1 MQVIVR
7 QAVVLMQESAKIYCL
22 CRQPY
27 DELRPMLS
35 CDHCNDWFH
44 YDCIG
49 LQPPGDNEDD
59 DEVAP
64 AEYRCPKCC
73 IQVVYTTQRFSQHH
87 NPQLACMLRETPK
100 LLHVSRLLDCMY
112 YTLEVTQEMLTK
124 RCGLTCRQACSM
136 H

>member
-1 MQVIVR
+1 MP
-7 QAVVLMQESAKIYCL
+7 AVQILSEPVTMLLQESAKIYCL

-35 CDHCNDWFH
+35 CDHCSDWFH

-73 IQVVYTTQRFSQHH
+73 IQVSHGTISCIAILNHSLTMTQSA
-87 NPQLACMLRETPK
+87 P
-100 LLHVSRLLDCMY
+100 
-112 YTLEVTQEMLTK
+112 
-124 RCGLTCRQACSM
+124 
-136 H
+136 

>member
-1 MQVIVR
+1 MQVILR

-73 IQVVYTTQRFSQHH
+73 IQVGYATRIFSQHLIR
-87 NPQLACMLRETPK
+87 NLLACSGKRPSCSMLAD
-100 LLHVSRLLDCMY
+100 RLLSASLDWMY
-112 YTLEVTQEMLTK
+112 HTLKVK
-124 RCGLTCRQACSM
+124 KC
-136 H
+136 

>member
-1 MQVIVR
+1 MILR
-7 QAVVLMQESAKIYCL
+7 QAVMLMQESAKIYCL

-73 IQVVYTTQRFSQHH
+73 IQVGHATCIFSQHH
-87 NPQLACMLRETPK
+87 IRNLLARSGKRPK
-100 LLHVSRLLDCMY
+100 FDRTRCACR
-112 YTLEVTQEMLTK
+112 TIEMLAF
-124 RCGLTCRQACSM
+124 CNLS
-136 H
+136 

>member
-1 MQVIVR
+1 MTAADQGIACVQMILR
-7 QAVVLMQESAKIYCL
+7 QAVMLMQESAKIYCL

-44 YDCIG
+44 YDCTG

-73 IQVVYTTQRFSQHH
+73 IQVGNATRIFNTT
-87 NPQLACMLRETPK
+87 PATACMLR
-100 LLHVSRLLDCMY
+100 
-112 YTLEVTQEMLTK
+112 
-124 RCGLTCRQACSM
+124 
-136 H
+136 

>member
-1 MQVIVR
+1 MSAEEACRCLQYRLIQRPAADQGATCMQVVLR
-7 QAVVLMQESAKIYCL
+7 QAVALMQESAKIYCL

-73 IQVVYTTQRFSQHH
+73 IQVGYATRI
-87 NPQLACMLRETPK
+87 
-100 LLHVSRLLDCMY
+100 
-112 YTLEVTQEMLTK
+112 
-124 RCGLTCRQACSM
+124 
-136 H
+136 

>member
-1 MQVIVR
+1 M
-7 QAVVLMQESAKIYCL
+7 LMQESAKIYCL

-73 IQVVYTTQRFSQHH
+73 IQVGYAAGIFSQHH
-87 NPQLACMLRETPK
+87 ISNLLALPEKHSSCS
-100 LLHVSRLLDCMY
+100 LLADRLLSASLEWMY
-112 YTLEVTQEMLTK
+112 HTLKVTHK
-124 RCGLTCRQACSM
+124 TC
-136 H
+136 

>member
-1 MQVIVR
+1 MHCET
-7 QAVVLMQESAKIYCL
+7 QALTQAIRLVMHANVSLLMQENAKIYCL

-35 CDHCNDWFH
+35 CDHCSDWFH

-49 LQPPGDNEDD
+49 LQPPGDDQDD

-73 IQVVYTTQRFSQHH
+73 IQV
-87 NPQLACMLRETPK
+87 
-100 LLHVSRLLDCMY
+100 
-112 YTLEVTQEMLTK
+112 
-124 RCGLTCRQACSM
+124 
-136 H
+136 

>member
-1 MQVIVR
+1 M
-7 QAVVLMQESAKIYCL
+7 LQESAKIYCL

-59 DEVAP
+59 EEVAP

-73 IQVVYTTQRFSQHH
+73 IQVG
-87 NPQLACMLRETPK
+87 
-100 LLHVSRLLDCMY
+100 HVAA
-112 YTLEVTQEMLTK
+112 
-124 RCGLTCRQACSM
+124 ACSQIVIM
-136 H
+136 CAILAREGVPSCP

>member
-1 MQVIVR
+1 MPGCPVSAP
-7 QAVVLMQESAKIYCL
+7 AVDPVMLCTTHNKGLTMLQESAKIYCL

-59 DEVAP
+59 EEVAP

-73 IQVVYTTQRFSQHH
+73 IQVGHGCC
-87 NPQLACMLRETPK
+87 CM
-100 LLHVSRLLDCMY
+100 
-112 YTLEVTQEMLTK
+112 
-124 RCGLTCRQACSM
+124 
-136 H
+136 